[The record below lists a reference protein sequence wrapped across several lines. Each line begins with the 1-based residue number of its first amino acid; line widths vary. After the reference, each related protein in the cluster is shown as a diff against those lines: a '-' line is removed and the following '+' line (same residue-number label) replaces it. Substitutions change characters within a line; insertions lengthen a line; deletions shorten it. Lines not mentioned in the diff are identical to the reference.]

1 MITKL
6 GKLVH
11 TNTLR
16 FKLVVIMIANVLIPI
31 LLLGSISF
39 YSIYSI
45 LQNNIEKGVQSRM
58 KEIVHTMQSSLD
70 NLGYASRQL
79 TLDGDIGGRLEQ
91 YMNPTIPNNLK
102 SDIQSDIE
110 SRLTLISYANQGLG
124 AMYYFIPEQKLNLFE
139 TMLIK
144 KNVNPMD
151 FPVLRSEPV
160 TLYQGPHPSIY
171 LYSDN
176 MVFSIIQEMT
186 GNKNLPK
193 TYVYIETNFKVFR
206 DLFPKDAFGF
216 HVNYLITDGSQ
227 HILYSDLAKTYPVN
241 SQLTLADNKA
251 SQIVSKHGQKLFAER
266 GEGDWS
272 IVAVVDKNDLSN
284 EIISW
289 STRYTLIAIGSLAI
303 SLLLAWMTW
312 RIIHQKLHLLKNEIK
327 MTADLQFDRPYVP
340 MNIVEFDE
348 VIDRFYLMRT
358 KIRDLIIEVEEKE
371 KNKRKLEVQKLK
383 YQINP
388 HFIHN
393 TLNTIQWIAR
403 MHKQEEIVN
412 LVSVFSRI
420 LHYNLGKEGEMV
432 QIREEINALKDYV
445 TLQKIRYNHHFQVDF
460 HIDPLA
466 EELIIVRFLIQPL
479 VENAMY
485 HGFADDDGQIH
496 VRVFKE
502 SATFFII
509 EVEDNGQGMTLET
522 KEKLLYAEND
532 ARKSGLGIG
541 FNFVNQTIREYF
553 GEQHTIDIHSEIG
566 KGTLIRIR
574 LPILSGGM
582 TE

>member
-6 GKLVH
+6 GRLAH

-31 LLLGSISF
+31 LLLGSISY

-91 YMNPTIPNNLK
+91 YMNPTLPNNMK

-160 TLYQGPHPSIY
+160 TVYQGPHPSMY

-216 HVNYLITDGSQ
+216 HVNYLITDGSH
-227 HILYSDLAKTYPVN
+227 HILYSDMAKTYPVH
-241 SQLTLADNKA
+241 SQLALTDNRA
-251 SQIVSKHGQKLFAER
+251 SQVVSNQGQKLFAER

-272 IVAVVDKNDLSN
+272 IVAVVNKSDLSN

-303 SLLLAWMTW
+303 SLILAWMTW

-358 KIRDLIIEVEEKE
+358 RIRDLIIEVEEKE

-420 LHYNLGKEGEMV
+420 LHYNLGKEGDMV

-445 TLQKIRYNHHFQVDF
+445 ALQKIRYNHHFQVDF

-485 HGFADDDGQIH
+485 HGFAEDDGQIS
-496 VRVFKE
+496 VRVYKE
-502 SATFFII
+502 STTFFII

-522 KEKLLYAEND
+522 KEKLLYANSD
-532 ARKSGLGIG
+532 AQKSGLGIG

-553 GEQHTIDIHSEIG
+553 GEQHAVDIQSEIG

-574 LPILSGGM
+574 LPILSRGK

>member
-1 MITKL
+1 M
-6 GKLVH
+6 
-11 TNTLR
+11 
-16 FKLVVIMIANVLIPI
+16 VIMIANVLIPI
-31 LLLGSISF
+31 LLLGSISY

-91 YMNPTIPNNLK
+91 YMNPTLPNNMK

-160 TLYQGPHPSIY
+160 TVYQGPHPSMY

-216 HVNYLITDGSQ
+216 HVNYLITDGSH
-227 HILYSDLAKTYPVN
+227 HILYSDMAKTYPVH
-241 SQLTLADNKA
+241 SQLALTDNRA
-251 SQIVSKHGQKLFAER
+251 SQVVSNQGQKLFAER

-272 IVAVVDKNDLSN
+272 IVAVVNKSDLSN

-303 SLLLAWMTW
+303 SLILAWMTW

-358 KIRDLIIEVEEKE
+358 RIRDLIIEVEEKE

-420 LHYNLGKEGEMV
+420 LHYNLGKEGDMV

-445 TLQKIRYNHHFQVDF
+445 ALQKIRYNHHFQVDF

-485 HGFADDDGQIH
+485 HGFAEDDGQIS
-496 VRVFKE
+496 VRVYKE
-502 SATFFII
+502 STTFFII

-522 KEKLLYAEND
+522 KEKLLYANSD
-532 ARKSGLGIG
+532 AQKSGLGIG

-553 GEQHTIDIHSEIG
+553 GEQHAVDIQSEIG

-574 LPILSGGM
+574 LPILSRGK